1 MSTDKRTNDH
11 LSFSKAQ
18 KNLIESIIQ
27 NELSDLFINFE
38 ENFNRKIFLIEEKLT
53 KTFDEFES
61 KLNQLKDKHNF
72 FSEQT
77 QTIKFIEEKIDS
89 IEKKT
94 NKNSDDLINYDA
106 KFTSLRKDFSDA
118 CFKYD
123 KLFLN
128 NLTIPGL
135 IGNSCKF
142 QNFKEFVEFSLNKFY
157 QFEQCKQK
165 QMACMSSF
173 KDFTEMK
180 FGNIISDVNKF
191 KSHNYDY
198 IDEKVNDVKSF
209 ITEQTNLI
217 HDKFPDI
224 KAENTYFQNNILD
237 QIKNIKEERKDL
249 QETKNVLVQEI
260 ENTYKLMQKKELET
274 QNKIITFKKEFR
286 KMKKNLKN
294 ITEFIKDIRFK
305 RNINDHKEVTSAQIN
320 KLVNE
325 LSDNLKTNKQSHINH
340 IQNINNS
347 NKRNKSCL
355 YINETSED
363 EMSEQFSTRLE
374 KKYYSSNNVTQFTIK
389 SISKIIE
396 DNNNNKDNNNNNNSI
411 CDSSMTKSIEKDS
424 NNKSDENTFHNDEKI
439 IVHFND
445 NHLINGN
452 EIEEKKTKEK
462 YENVKKENIIEEEEK
477 EKEDDKKEKEIN
489 FIPVNS
495 SDESEE
501 KNKNDDYSLK
511 HINMITVPNLD
522 EDKKKPFNLPKIE
535 KKIFRLKQNKSTKKM
550 PTLSV
555 ISNSSEPLFSLQSSS
570 FDSTK
575 ENKKD
580 KNKKIKKKNKLNA
593 LKKKNEESKL
603 IHNLSVKFLK
613 PLRNSL
619 VNIPNLIPGN
629 NVN

>member
-1 MSTDKRTNDH
+1 MSIEQEINDNI
-11 LSFSKAQ
+11 SISKIQ
-18 KNLIESIIQ
+18 KNVIESIIQ

-165 QMACMSSF
+165 QMACMNSF

-191 KSHNYDY
+191 KSHNFDY
-198 IDEKVNDVKSF
+198 IDEKVNDVRSF

-217 HDKFPDI
+217 HDKLPDI
-224 KAENTYFQNNILD
+224 KAENTYYHNNILD

-249 QETKNVLVQEI
+249 QQTKNVLIQEI
-260 ENTYKLMQKKELET
+260 ENTYKLMQKKEIET
-274 QNKIITFKKEFR
+274 QNKIISFKKEFS
-286 KMKKNLKN
+286 KMKKNLMN
-294 ITEFIKDIRFK
+294 IIEFIKDIRFK
-305 RNINDHKEVTSAQIN
+305 RNIKDHKEVLSAQIN
-320 KLVNE
+320 KLVHE
-325 LSDNLKTNKQSHINH
+325 LSGNLKTNKQSHSNKNNNNSILNYR
-340 IQNINNS
+340 NNS
-347 NKRNKSCL
+347 NIYKAE
-355 YINETSED
+355 ISED
-363 EMSEQFSTRLE
+363 ENSEDLSTRLE
-374 KKYYSSNNVTQFTIK
+374 KKYYSSNNVNQFKLK
-389 SISKIIE
+389 SIYKINE
-396 DNNNNKDNNNNNNSI
+396 DNNSSNSI
-411 CDSSMTKSIEKDS
+411 NDSINDSSIMKSTEKDL
-424 NNKSDENTFHNDEKI
+424 NNKSIDENIFQTDDKNIKNENGEKMEKKETKKE
-439 IVHFND
+439 
-445 NHLINGN
+445 
-452 EIEEKKTKEK
+452 EIEDKKENKKEVIDEEKKEK
-462 YENVKKENIIEEEEK
+462 NIIL
-477 EKEDDKKEKEIN
+477 N
-489 FIPVNS
+489 SVNS
-495 SDESEE
+495 SDDSLD
-501 KNKNDDYSLK
+501 KNKNDDCFTKNL
-511 HINMITVPNLD
+511 IMITVPNID
-522 EDKKKPFNLPKIE
+522 DNKKKSFNLPKIE
-535 KKIFRLKQNKSTKKM
+535 KKIFHLKKNQSVKKM
-550 PTLSV
+550 TYLSNN
-555 ISNSSEPLFSLQSSS
+555 SNSSEPLFYLQSNSVDIS
-570 FDSTK
+570 K
-575 ENKKD
+575 ENKKE
-580 KNKKIKKKNKLNA
+580 KKKKIKNKNLTQLNSI
-593 LKKKNEESKL
+593 KKKNEENKL
-603 IHNLSVKFLK
+603 IHDISVKFLK

-619 VNIPNLIPGN
+619 VNIPNVIPKN
-629 NVN
+629 NINEN